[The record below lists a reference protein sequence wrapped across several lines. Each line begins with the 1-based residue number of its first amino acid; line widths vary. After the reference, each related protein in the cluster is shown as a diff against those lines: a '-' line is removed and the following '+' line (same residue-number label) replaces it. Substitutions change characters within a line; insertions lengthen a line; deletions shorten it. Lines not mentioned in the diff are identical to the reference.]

1 MPTNNAI
8 DTPKPIDV
16 PNGGTG
22 QSTLTT
28 PNGIL
33 AAGTSAQG
41 AIQNIGTGSAG
52 QVLTSNGAGA
62 LPSFQAAGGG
72 SGTLVQQVRAAF
84 SGFQNIINQIPL
96 DDTIPQNTEGD
107 EILSVTITPTNVN
120 SILVIDAVV
129 LGLTGNN
136 EAVYAIFQD
145 STVNALFATAS
156 FSTNNRAGTT
166 SIQAYITAGTTSA
179 TTIKLRAGYSVPGG
193 SLCIN
198 GDTSRAFFGGGTIPN
213 TTLFVTEFSP

>member
-1 MPTNNAI
+1 MPTNNSI
-8 DTPKPIDV
+8 NSQDPIEV
-16 PNGGTG
+16 AKGGTG
-22 QSTLTT
+22 VSTLTT
-28 PNGIL
+28 ANGIL
-33 AAGTSAQG
+33 AAGNTALG

-52 QVLTSNGAGA
+52 QVLTSNGTS

-72 SGTLVQQVRAAF
+72 SGKLVQQVRAAF

-129 LGLTGNN
+129 FGLTGGND
-136 EAVYAIFQD
+136 AVYAIFQD

-156 FSTNNRAGTT
+156 FHTNNRPGTT